1 MAHDSTK
8 YEPGKPPLNHH
19 PTITPVVAALIVA
32 LAFIF
37 AGTLLGLA
45 VTDKLDNHST
55 PMLTTVL
62 GFVGVLITQ
71 FVNGRKTTQV
81 EQKIS
86 NGYLDEKIRRNVQE
100 VMNARD
106 PQIVADMHQAL
117 DEREGRK

>member
-1 MAHDSTK
+1 MSHEYGK
-8 YEPGKPPLNHH
+8 GKPSQ
-19 PTITPVVAALIVA
+19 PTPTLTPVMAALIVA
-32 LAFIF
+32 LSVIF
-37 AGTLLGLA
+37 SGTLLGLA
-45 VTDKLDNHST
+45 VTDRLDSQST

-62 GFVGVLITQ
+62 GFVGVLIST

-100 VMNARD
+100 VVQDVMTARD
-106 PQIVADMHQAL
+106 PQIVKDMHQAL